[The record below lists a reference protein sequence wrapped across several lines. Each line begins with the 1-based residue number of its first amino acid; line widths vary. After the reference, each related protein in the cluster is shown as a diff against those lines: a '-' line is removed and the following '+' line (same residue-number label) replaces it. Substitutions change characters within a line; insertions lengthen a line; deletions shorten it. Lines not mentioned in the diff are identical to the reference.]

1 MAAGSNPVEPVL
13 KGEHMK
19 KGKISMLDHELVPRH
34 EIMREKEVAEL
45 LQTYKLRKEQL
56 PKIKKSDPVI
66 KEIKAE
72 VGNVVRITRRSR
84 TAGKSLSYRLVIE

>member
-1 MAAGSNPVEPVL
+1 
-13 KGEHMK
+13 MK
-19 KGKISMLDHELVPRH
+19 KGKFSILEHELVPKH
-34 EIMREKEVAEL
+34 EILEKREVAEL
-45 LQTYKLRKEQL
+45 LDRYNVQKEQL

-72 VGNVVRITRRSR
+72 VGDVVRITRSSR

>member
-1 MAAGSNPVEPVL
+1 
-13 KGEHMK
+13 MK
-19 KGKISMLDHELVPRH
+19 KGKFSILEHELVPKH
-34 EIMREKEVAEL
+34 EILDERGAAAL
-45 LQTYKLRKEQL
+45 LDTYKLQKEQL

-72 VGNVVRITRRSR
+72 VGDVVRITRRSR

>member
-1 MAAGSNPVEPVL
+1 
-13 KGEHMK
+13 MK
-19 KGKISMLDHELVPRH
+19 KGRFSILEHELVPKH
-34 EIMREKEVAEL
+34 EILGEREVIEL
-45 LQTYKLRKEQL
+45 LDKYKLGKEQL

-72 VGNVVRITRRSR
+72 VGDVVRITRRSR